1 LPEHKLMRGNRDLRL
16 LVGAV
21 GLSALGDTFAFIPL
35 MLHLQEET
43 GSGIAVASLLIAFWG
58 PLVVLAG
65 PAGLLVDSVE
75 SRRLLLGVSLAQA
88 ALGAALAFA
97 FVGGL
102 LPILVLAALLG
113 VGLAIVQP
121 AEFALVPVVAGP
133 ERVKQANG
141 YVETGRYLGFA
152 LGPILGG
159 VLAAGGATRIALLLN
174 AASFLAVAAAA
185 WALRARRRPE
195 RVRAAEGEPDRA
207 RDGVVFLFRDRILAV
222 VMSVAFVSVLFF
234 SASTP
239 AEVFFATDF
248 LHAGAIGYGALMTG
262 WTVGMGIGATLLAG
276 RVSPRLLATAALVG
290 VAIQGAGIA
299 TPTLY
304 LAFWLAL
311 AGFLIAGAGLGL
323 RNVMARTLIHERVPE
338 RLHGRAFAAYNGL
351 RNGAELI
358 ALAGGGGLV
367 AAIGARWTLLI
378 AGALPVLAAVA
389 GLAVLRAR
397 REPVAAEVR
406 AA

>member
-1 LPEHKLMRGNRDLRL
+1 MRGNRDLRL

-290 VAIQGAGIA
+290 VAIQGAG
-299 TPTLY
+299 
-304 LAFWLAL
+304 
-311 AGFLIAGAGLGL
+311 
-323 RNVMARTLIHERVPE
+323 
-338 RLHGRAFAAYNGL
+338 
-351 RNGAELI
+351 
-358 ALAGGGGLV
+358 
-367 AAIGARWTLLI
+367 
-378 AGALPVLAAVA
+378 
-389 GLAVLRAR
+389 
-397 REPVAAEVR
+397 
-406 AA
+406 